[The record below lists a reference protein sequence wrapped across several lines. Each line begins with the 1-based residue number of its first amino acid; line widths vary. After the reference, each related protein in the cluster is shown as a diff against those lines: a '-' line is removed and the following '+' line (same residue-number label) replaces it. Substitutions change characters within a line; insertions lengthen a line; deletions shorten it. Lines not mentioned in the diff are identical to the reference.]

1 VSYIGMHLYAPDG
14 PVPGVAPPRAEVDVR
29 AEARVASP
37 APNLSP
43 GSSVVA
49 ASVLVSRAGV
59 VGT

>member
-1 VSYIGMHLYAPDG
+1 MHLYAPDG